1 MVDLVALLADRGCLH
16 IIFRIL
22 AHLDSWDL
30 QVLISIIFITKT
42 KQSMAETA
50 YNPIAK
56 LHIKHV
62 DQFLV

>member
-42 KQSMAETA
+42 KPSIAESA
-50 YNPIAK
+50 
-56 LHIKHV
+56 
-62 DQFLV
+62 

>member
-42 KQSMAETA
+42 KPSMAESA
-50 YNPIAK
+50 
-56 LHIKHV
+56 
-62 DQFLV
+62 